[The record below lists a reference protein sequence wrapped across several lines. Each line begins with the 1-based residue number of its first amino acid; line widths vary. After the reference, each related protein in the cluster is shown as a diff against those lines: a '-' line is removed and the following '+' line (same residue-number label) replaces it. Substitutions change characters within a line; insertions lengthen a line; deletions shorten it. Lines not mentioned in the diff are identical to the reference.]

1 MCSDAVVQRDTHST
15 RKEASCP
22 SPTRPSAETRE
33 AERAEAQVTHESDR
47 APTPQ
52 EEAAAEAREVD
63 PDLAEHEK
71 EMLKR
76 GANQQGEGRLP

>member
-1 MCSDAVVQRDTHST
+1 MTEPTQ
-15 RKEASCP
+15 
-22 SPTRPSAETRE
+22 PTRPSAETRE
-33 AERAEAQVTHESDR
+33 AEHAEAQATHESDR

-52 EEAAAEAREVD
+52 EEAVAEAQEVE
-63 PDLAEHEK
+63 PDVAEQEE

>member
-1 MCSDAVVQRDTHST
+1 MTEPGQRM
-15 RKEASCP
+15 
-22 SPTRPSAETRE
+22 RPSVGTRD
-33 AERAEAQVTHESDR
+33 AERAETRVKHESDR

-52 EEAAAEAREVD
+52 EEEAVEAHVTD
-63 PDLAEHEK
+63 PTVAEHEE

>member
-1 MCSDAVVQRDTHST
+1 MTEPTQ
-15 RKEASCP
+15 
-22 SPTRPSAETRE
+22 PTRPSAETRE
-33 AERAEAQVTHESDR
+33 AEHAEAQTTHESDR

-52 EEAAAEAREVD
+52 EEAVAEAQEVE
-63 PDLAEHEK
+63 PDVAEHEE

>member
-1 MCSDAVVQRDTHST
+1 MTEPTQ
-15 RKEASCP
+15 
-22 SPTRPSAETRE
+22 PTRPSAETRE
-33 AERAEAQVTHESDR
+33 AEHAEAQAKHESDR

-52 EEAAAEAREVD
+52 EEAVAEAQEVE
-63 PDLAEHEK
+63 PDVAEHEE